1 MQHCKRQ
8 TSFLFNRKKKYK
20 KASWEKLFSGMS
32 MTHSILFFYLQQFW
46 QPGLQPSTS
55 QDVKPFAQ
63 PGYPPGGKT
72 ATAVS
77 AIDGN
82 LQAQHPWEG
91 RSIATQKFR
100 LVEFSA
106 YLDLSADDTVSDV
119 RRLATFCLEFSLNIS
134 SILVSQA
141 SLCTY
146 SRAAIPSTPGIRRR
160 ERNLR

>member
-1 MQHCKRQ
+1 MP
-8 TSFLFNRKKKYK
+8 
-20 KASWEKLFSGMS
+20 SWEKLFSGMS

-119 RRLATFCLEFSLNIS
+119 R
-134 SILVSQA
+134 
-141 SLCTY
+141 
-146 SRAAIPSTPGIRRR
+146 
-160 ERNLR
+160 

>member
-1 MQHCKRQ
+1 MQ
-8 TSFLFNRKKKYK
+8 FL
-20 KASWEKLFSGMS
+20 LF
-32 MTHSILFFYLQQFW
+32 QQFW

-63 PGYPPGGKT
+63 PGYPTGGKT

-82 LQAQHPWEG
+82 HQAQHSWEG

-106 YLDLSADDTVSDV
+106 YLDLSADDAVSEV
-119 RRLATFCLEFSLNIS
+119 RNNLIIRKR
-134 SILVSQA
+134 QA
-141 SLCTY
+141 
-146 SRAAIPSTPGIRRR
+146 
-160 ERNLR
+160 

>member
-1 MQHCKRQ
+1 
-8 TSFLFNRKKKYK
+8 
-20 KASWEKLFSGMS
+20 
-32 MTHSILFFYLQQFW
+32 MTHSGMFFFLQQFW

-55 QDVKPFAQ
+55 QDVKPFSQ
-63 PGYPPGGKT
+63 PGYPTGGKT

-106 YLDLSADDTVSDV
+106 YLDLSADDAVS
-119 RRLATFCLEFSLNIS
+119 E
-134 SILVSQA
+134 VS
-141 SLCTY
+141 
-146 SRAAIPSTPGIRRR
+146 
-160 ERNLR
+160 